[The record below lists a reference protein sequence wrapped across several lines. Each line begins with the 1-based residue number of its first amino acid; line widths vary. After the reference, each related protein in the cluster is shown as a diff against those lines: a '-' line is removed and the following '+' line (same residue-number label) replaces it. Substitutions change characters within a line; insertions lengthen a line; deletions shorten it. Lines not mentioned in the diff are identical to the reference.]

1 MERRGRESGM
11 CCNLIQEEIRNSGVW
26 DVGCVSCVNCVSCAS
41 CVVLCELCA
50 LLSAV
55 MIPEFGV
62 LFILEKELQNDTIV
76 ALG

>member
-1 MERRGRESGM
+1 M
-11 CCNLIQEEIRNSGVW
+11 CNFIQEEIRNSGVW
-26 DVGCVSCVNCVSCAS
+26 DVGCVSCVSCAS